1 MNLKH
6 VWNKQRRGMTLLE
19 VIVALGLAAVFT
31 MVVVK
36 LTERQL
42 SANKDFVLRNEIEMI
57 RLEVIS
63 LLQGDC
69 RPILSEKVQI
79 AQADNIPDIKTFVQG
94 GKFYTQLPLKRI
106 KAGAG
111 MIPYAERNLSR
122 DYDDVKRYAHYT
134 KGEVLSDT
142 ARSLWLQDVKFQF
155 DPDPKI
161 NSDLSSSSNQLKGAL
176 FLDFYRRLSTN
187 HEDPKK
193 GESNLTVMIP
203 VKVNFKKAK
212 PGDTSDRGGLLLDG
226 GNYVIDSCT
235 CTGEFSLG
243 QEDLKLI
250 RNDICKNF
258 LGGTVNDDK
267 EGFLGE
273 MCENWNVGVTS
284 NFSDMSASKVQI
296 DQVEAT
302 DVLCSEANVTVS
314 GECSNLHTLFNKIDD
329 VPDLAKVAKK
339 NIVKKIYKDESA
351 NFNAIITCL
360 QVKSGDKCASPVR
373 LNDGRTYDD
382 PDKLKADLLEKY
394 KNN

>member
-19 VIVALGLAAVFT
+19 VIVALGLAAVLT

-69 RPILSEKVQI
+69 RPILSEKVKI
-79 AQADNIPDIKTFVQG
+79 APADNKPDIKDFVQG
-94 GKFYTQLPLKRI
+94 GTFYTQLPLKRI
-106 KAGAG
+106 GAG
-111 MIPYAERNLSR
+111 KATIPYAERDLSS
-122 DYDDVKRYAHYT
+122 DYYDVKRYANYT

-212 PGDTSDRGGLLLDG
+212 PGDKDDKGLLLNG
-226 GNYVIDSCT
+226 WNYVIDSCT

-258 LGGTVNDDK
+258 LGGEINENH
-267 EGFLGE
+267 EGYPGE
-273 MCENWNVGVTS
+273 MCENWNVGVKS
-284 NFSDMSASKVQI
+284 NFSDMSASNVQI

-314 GECSNLHTLFNKIDD
+314 GECSDLHTLFNKIDD
-329 VPDLAKVAKK
+329 VPDLAKVTKK

-351 NFNAIITCL
+351 NFNTIITCL

-373 LNDGRTYDD
+373 LNDGSTYDD
-382 PDKLKADLLEKY
+382 PVKLKEGLLEKY
-394 KNN
+394 KSN